1 MPGGTPYINEKIA
14 TLPNLIMGL
23 LTMVVSWMAWTV
35 QDSTVKLA
43 TLSEKVAT
51 LETNTHDYREST
63 YTLRDA
69 QKDFELRDTVMSNIA
84 TRLTRLEKDN

>member
-1 MPGGTPYINEKIA
+1 MHEKLI
-14 TLPNLIMGL
+14 TLPNLIMAL

-43 TLSEKVAT
+43 TLSEKVSQ
-51 LETNTHDYREST
+51 LEANSRTTHEIV

-69 QKDFELRDTVMSNIA
+69 QKDFELRDTVIANIA
-84 TRLTRLEKDN
+84 TRLLAVEKKVDE

>member
-1 MPGGTPYINEKIA
+1 MGDKVA

-43 TLSEKVAT
+43 TLSEKVST
-51 LETNTHDYREST
+51 LETNTQINRENT

-69 QKDFELRDTVMSNIA
+69 QKDFELRDSVMSNMA

>member
-1 MPGGTPYINEKIA
+1 MGETMGDKIA
-14 TLPNLIMGL
+14 TIPNMIMAL

-43 TLSEKVAT
+43 TLSEKVST
-51 LETNTHDYREST
+51 LESSTQLDRTHT

-69 QKDFELRDTVMSNIA
+69 QKDFELRDTVMSNMA
-84 TRLTRLEKDN
+84 TRLTRLEKEN